1 MPQWTG
7 PKGLIDGWG
16 YVYAREEVY
25 WPLSCPALPVTC
37 DGKVLCLG
45 QTLHVA
51 SPAAEAPQ
59 TSQHSCLHQK
69 PLTLTD
75 TSARAQGVPR
85 GLSGLVEAGGRRHG
99 LSPGHWQVLGPA
111 WHFGERPLAAFQ
123 RTKEQKML
131 WEEEQGGRCVESSQK
146 WWCFDSVKVG
156 RRDQLES

>member
-1 MPQWTG
+1 MAPSPGEMKPGHAPVDRTEG
-7 PKGLIDGWG
+7 PRWWVGLCLCQ
-16 YVYAREEVY
+16 EEVC

-75 TSARAQGVPR
+75 LSARAQGVPR

-99 LSPGHWQVLGPA
+99 LSPGHWQGLVPA
-111 WHFGERPLAAFQ
+111 
-123 RTKEQKML
+123 
-131 WEEEQGGRCVESSQK
+131 
-146 WWCFDSVKVG
+146 
-156 RRDQLES
+156 